1 MRTPIR
7 STVCAISTVLVLG
20 AATACEPP
28 PPPPVLVVTTTAV
41 GPDSSPG
48 DGICEMTPDAGD
60 CSLEAALQEGNAL
73 GRAAVSLA
81 DSGYSVPAVTIT
93 GEISVTGVRPVL
105 GAPGTTLSGGPIDV
119 GADGRLVLDTL
130 TMNGGGMSV
139 DGVLD
144 VRRSYLFWTQGLM
157 PSIPTVDV
165 NVGGTALFQ
174 NTILPG
180 YTSAA
185 PALHNSGVVVLHHTT
200 VFASP
205 TGGQA
210 LHNEGV
216 VHSVASYRAS
226 CSGTPL
232 VSYGYNAGPA
242 ATCGL
247 DDPTDVA
254 SPTGLMING
263 SPRWY
268 FFMYTLSASS
278 PMTDAV
284 PAGVHGCGTTVTD
297 DLLLRARP
305 FDGDGDGTAAC
316 DIGALEE
323 APYVP

>member
-1 MRTPIR
+1 
-7 STVCAISTVLVLG
+7 
-20 AATACEPP
+20 
-28 PPPPVLVVTTTAV
+28 
-41 GPDSSPG
+41 
-48 DGICEMTPDAGD
+48 MTPDAGD
-60 CSLEAALQEGNAL
+60 CSFEAALQEGNTL
-73 GRAAVSLA
+73 GRADIHLA
-81 DSGYSVPAVTIT
+81 ASGYSIPPVTIT
-93 GEISVTGVRPVL
+93 GDISVTGVRPDIL
-105 GAPGTTLSGGPIDV
+105 ATGTTLSGGPIHV
-119 GADGRLVLDTL
+119 GPDGRLALDTL
-130 TMNGGGMSV
+130 TMNGGGISV
-139 DGVLD
+139 DGILE
-144 VRRSYLFWTQGLM
+144 VRRGYLFWNQGLL

-165 NVGGTALFQ
+165 SVGGTALFH

-185 PALHNSGVVVLHHTT
+185 PALHNSGVVVLNHTT

-216 VHSVASYRAS
+216 VHSVASYLAS

-254 SPTGLMING
+254 SPSGLVING

-268 FFMYTLSASS
+268 FFMYTLRPDS
-278 PMTDAV
+278 PLTDAV
-284 PAGVHGCGTTVTD
+284 PAGVHGCGSTVTD
-297 DLLLRARP
+297 DLLHRARP
-305 FDGDGDGTAAC
+305 FDGDGDGTAGC

-323 APYVP
+323 TPFVP